1 MALDLPTILD
11 LNGLFDGL
19 VYKNISEIYLL
30 LSEVGLWTDT
40 LTFEFQRQ
48 SLLSTADIA
57 VRHTFVMVSLGGHN
71 VTVTVISLFGHIS
84 PSCGSILKIWS

>member
-40 LTFEFQRQ
+40 LTFEFQR
-48 SLLSTADIA
+48 
-57 VRHTFVMVSLGGHN
+57 
-71 VTVTVISLFGHIS
+71 
-84 PSCGSILKIWS
+84 